1 MEVKLNKKDI
11 SEYRNSGILKL
22 TNFFNKD
29 EILTLKDNLVKK
41 IKKRNS
47 FDCYYEKLNKVYTY
61 LFYFK

>member
-41 IKKRNS
+41 IKKKGILSIVIMKNLI
-47 FDCYYEKLNKVYTY
+47 KKNI
-61 LFYFK
+61 

>member
-41 IKKRNS
+41 N
-47 FDCYYEKLNKVYTY
+47 
-61 LFYFK
+61 